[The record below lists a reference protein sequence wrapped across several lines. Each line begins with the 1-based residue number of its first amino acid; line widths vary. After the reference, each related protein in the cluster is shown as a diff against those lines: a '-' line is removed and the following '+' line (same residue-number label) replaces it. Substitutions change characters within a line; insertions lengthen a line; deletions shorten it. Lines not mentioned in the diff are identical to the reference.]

1 MIPAVADVVNVELEL
16 KLQLLL
22 ISISAYRLFPT
33 AAKMLVPF
41 DELFTPAIAVI
52 FWELTEQKIGES
64 VVSTFVTML
73 TVPTLVPTTRPGV
86 EEEPLRNVPNALTP
100 PLAPLADEVHCDRP
114 VLVLVMAKQSARLLL
129 FAVMSDP
136 A

>member
-1 MIPAVADVVNVELEL
+1 MIPAVADVVNVEL
-16 KLQLLL
+16 KVQLLL
-22 ISISAYRLFPT
+22 VVPIAAYRLFPT

-52 FWELTEQKIGES
+52 FVELTEQEIGES

-86 EEEPLRNVPNALTP
+86 GEEPLRNVPNAVTP

-114 VLVLVMAKQSARLLL
+114 LVLVMAKQSARLLL